1 MMAEPLFGLVFD
13 VAMCGR
19 HQNKGKNSP
28 GSCVLS
34 KGGGSKVVRGQN
46 GGNAPLTCVLSE
58 GGSKGVVL
66 SVVNDPKHK

>member
-34 KGGGSKVVRGQN
+34 KGGGSRVVRG
-46 GGNAPLTCVLSE
+46 AEWRKCPSDLCFE
-58 GGSKGVVL
+58 
-66 SVVNDPKHK
+66 